1 MTVTREDLLRAA
13 YASADDTER
22 LVYADWLE
30 QHGEVERAQV
40 IHLQCEHAR
49 TGRFERR
56 RLELEWEL
64 DAVFAALGDRWR
76 DGLPVLDG
84 VEWLALER
92 GLPAAVRVR
101 DVATLLANADAII
114 AAAPTVNRVELQRME
129 VGDDEASVP
138 WLRTLHVAGAM
149 GANPLFS
156 IPAEIELAVGE
167 YEQLDWITRDRPLE
181 RLTVVRNATVG
192 DELAQMLAGAAWA
205 KQLTTLHLPTSRAE
219 QGFSYYDADP
229 RLTADGAEALAGMKS
244 LEVIDID
251 RHGVGTKPVERLLG
265 LPKLREFSARECAVK
280 KLSLAKSKGDPIEVL
295 DLSKNAI
302 GAAGVQAIAKAP
314 RMRQLQRLELDT
326 CEIEVLGL
334 LELVR
339 SPIWDTLR
347 WLDLSRNPLGI
358 AGARVL
364 VEAPKP
370 QQLHTLLLADADFDD
385 AAGNALGKV
394 AWLGSLAQLDLSGN
408 PLGRGGA
415 ALRNLEPEGLGK
427 LTLAAIGM
435 ERTEAAA
442 IARFWPRVVHL
453 DLGGNAFGDAGLE
466 RFATM
471 KEASALQTL
480 SLRDCKLG
488 DDGLELLAARGRCP
502 RLRGLDLAGNALGAK
517 ALEVLLRAPM
527 LRAVTSLDLSR
538 CALDAETVSMIAR
551 TPMPPALARLNLR
564 GNELDERQLLALAD
578 STTLPAVAK
587 LELDGNPFVFQAS
600 VRERLERR
608 FGAGWYRE

>member
-1 MTVTREDLLRAA
+1 MTV
-13 YASADDTER
+13 
-22 LVYADWLE
+22 V
-30 QHGEVERAQV
+30 
-40 IHLQCEHAR
+40 
-49 TGRFERR
+49 
-56 RLELEWEL
+56 
-64 DAVFAALGDRWR
+64 
-76 DGLPVLDG
+76 
-84 VEWLALER
+84 
-92 GLPAAVRVR
+92 
-101 DVATLLANADAII
+101 
-114 AAAPTVNRVELQRME
+114 
-129 VGDDEASVP
+129 
-138 WLRTLHVAGAM
+138 
-149 GANPLFS
+149 
-156 IPAEIELAVGE
+156 
-167 YEQLDWITRDRPLE
+167 
-181 RLTVVRNATVG
+181 
-192 DELAQMLAGAAWA
+192 
-205 KQLTTLHLPTSRAE
+205 
-219 QGFSYYDADP
+219 
-229 RLTADGAEALAGMKS
+229 
-244 LEVIDID
+244 
-251 RHGVGTKPVERLLG
+251 
-265 LPKLREFSARECAVK
+265 
-280 KLSLAKSKGDPIEVL
+280 
-295 DLSKNAI
+295 
-302 GAAGVQAIAKAP
+302 
-314 RMRQLQRLELDT
+314 DT